1 MATEALVACNMAM
14 EVSVATA
21 TTIEAS
27 MAWAM
32 ALAVEVAASIDWATI
47 MALEAMDMVLA
58 MEVKNMVTPIL
69 LLLGDMA
76 SPASTEE

>member
-1 MATEALVACNMAM
+1 MATEVSLDWAMAT

-21 TTIEAS
+21 TTTEAS
-27 MAWAM
+27 VALAM
-32 ALAVEVAASIDWATI
+32 ALEVAASIDWATT

-58 MEVKNMVTPIL
+58 MEIKNMVTPIL
-69 LLLGDMA
+69 PLLGDTA